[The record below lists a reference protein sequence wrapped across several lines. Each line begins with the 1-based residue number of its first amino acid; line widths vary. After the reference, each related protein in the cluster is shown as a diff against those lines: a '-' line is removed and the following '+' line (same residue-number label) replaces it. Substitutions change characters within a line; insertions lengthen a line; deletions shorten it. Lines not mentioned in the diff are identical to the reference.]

1 VEEYQHVMYEV
12 ADKAV
17 GKGMKLYQKARLKDV
32 E

>member
-1 VEEYQHVMYEV
+1 MYEV

-32 E
+32 EWSD